1 MSDTNDFKEQAQQQY
16 QRAEEFTTN
25 SMRAWNELVATSTD
39 MAFDMVLK
47 NWNYSQTLRDSVEQ
61 SMVEPLKT
69 QRHVA
74 EQALE
79 DVIKTQRSLTREMMQ
94 FWQGMAENATKK

>member
-1 MSDTNDFKEQAQQQY
+1 MSDNNFQDQAQQQY
-16 QRAEEFTTN
+16 QRAEEFTTR

-61 SMVEPLKT
+61 AVTEPLRT
-69 QRHVA
+69 QRHIA
-74 EQALE
+74 EQAVE
-79 DVIKTQRSLTREMMQ
+79 DVLKTQRSLTREMMQ
-94 FWQGMAENATKK
+94 FWQGMAENVTKK